1 MIGSHDLSAR
11 VAGFAAGLDYHLS
24 PNTVVGMALA
34 GGGTNWSLAN
44 GLGGGKSDAFQAG
57 VYGATRWG
65 PAYLAAA
72 LSFTNHWMSTDR
84 FAFAGDHLTASFN
97 AQSYG
102 ARVESGYRF
111 ATIYG
116 GLTPYAAIQAQ
127 NFRTPGYS
135 ETDVNGGGFG
145 LAYDGRTATDTRS
158 ELGARFDRLLALNPN
173 AALTLRARLAWAHD
187 WVSDPTLA
195 AVFQTLPGA
204 SFIVNGATPAKNS
217 ALASAG
223 TELRLANGISLLGK
237 FDGEFASHSSDLRRH
252 RNNPLRLV
260 KRGVAIA
267 WTRRILGG
275 ATKNSRRCAALS
287 CRMILNCIFGRR

>member
-1 MIGSHDLSAR
+1 MISPPAQRDLR
-11 VAGFAAGLDYHLS
+11 RPRLS
-24 PNTVVGMALA
+24 LTPNTVVGVALA
-34 GGGTNWSLAN
+34 GGGTDWSLAN

-57 VYGATRWG
+57 VYGVTRSG

-72 LSFTNHWMSTDR
+72 FTFTNHWMSTDR

-97 AQSYG
+97 AQSLG

-111 ATIYG
+111 ATYYG
-116 GLTPYAAIQAQ
+116 GITPYAAIQAQ
-127 NFRTPGYS
+127 SFRTPTYS
-135 ETDVNGGGFG
+135 ETDVNGGGFALG
-145 LAYDGRTATDTRS
+145 YTGRTATDTRS

-173 AALTLRARLAWAHD
+173 AVLALRARLAWAHD

-237 FDGEFASHSSDLRRH
+237 FDGEFASRSSTYSGTGTIRY
-252 RNNPLRLV
+252 
-260 KRGVAIA
+260 A
-267 WTRRILGG
+267 W
-275 ATKNSRRCAALS
+275 
-287 CRMILNCIFGRR
+287 